1 MQRALA
7 ALLATAA
14 ATGAACRLDPLVP
27 DDPGASAAIL
37 PADAAIP
44 NVTVNEELTNQITL
58 NDSLDSKALAAS
70 GNLIARST
78 MGVASNGDAVK
89 YWSFGV
95 VNRAPAPMYVFGT
108 GDPMTAF
115 VQNSHLPL
123 VDAVPGDVEY
133 SPFHTI
139 YRVRVTDKYKG
150 EKITTTAAL
159 ADALEL
165 GLIEA
170 PVAIKNFVN
179 SPIVRP
185 GTKLEVSMTGTA
197 PPMTV
202 YARGYVVDMYQLGG
216 TLGVQPNPNGLLPTS
231 QVSFVRGPG
240 DGVYIQTRPIFQAGI
255 PTVAPQGTANYTAL
269 SVVINVDLNTSTSS
283 ITKDSDLFT
292 RNAMGAIIATK
303 TEVVAFNITT
313 TQLDLQIQFAEGSP

>member
-7 ALLATAA
+7 VLLATAT